1 MENPYIVTEKNDS
14 ELTKHEEQFQ
24 VADILSGR
32 MCLELDGKLE
42 YLDILGYN
50 YYYNNQWSII
60 RMNFCIGK

>member
-14 ELTKHEEQFQ
+14 ELTKREEQFQ
-24 VADILSGR
+24 VADILSSR

-50 YYYNNQWSII
+50 YYFNNQ
-60 RMNFCIGK
+60 